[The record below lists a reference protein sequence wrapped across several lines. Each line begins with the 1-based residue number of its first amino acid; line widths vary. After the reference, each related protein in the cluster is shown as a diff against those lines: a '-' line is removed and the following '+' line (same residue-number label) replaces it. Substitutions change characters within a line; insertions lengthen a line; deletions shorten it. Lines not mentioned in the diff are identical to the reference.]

1 MITKGEFMD
10 VILTTPQMVVE
21 DCATFTD
28 WTGERMLCP
37 GKLTI
42 II

>member
-1 MITKGEFMD
+1 MD
-10 VILTTPQMVVE
+10 AILTTPQMVVE
-21 DCATFTD
+21 DRGIHPLD
-28 WTGERMLCP
+28 GERMLCP

>member
-10 VILTTPQMVVE
+10 AILTTPQMVVE

-28 WTGERMLCP
+28 RTASACFVLES
-37 GKLTI
+37 
-42 II
+42 